1 MKALS
6 KPRLAL
12 VAITLFATGGI
23 AIKQYQQG
31 QQARAL
37 AMPNEAVQQ
46 LRLDAK
52 DGNARLLLEL
62 ATLGHPLAARLIAER
77 TDDKE
82 MAAHWLEKSAE
93 AGDQTAR
100 YLLGMAYLKGDSVPQ
115 DAQKARLWFSGA
127 GEMGIYR
134 LGMMTLKGEGG
145 SKDQA
150 KGISMVEAAAKNN
163 DAAAI
168 YTLGNWYRYGDYVKQ
183 DNKMAISHYKQAA
196 NLQYVPALQELA
208 LAFEMGE
215 MGLDINPAQ
224 AHSLSKMA
232 GHISHCKQD
241 HSNKVMM
248 FD

>member
-6 KPRLAL
+6 NPTMLMLSLGLFVTAAL
-12 VAITLFATGGI
+12 GLQ
-23 AIKQYQQG
+23 QYHQQ
-31 QQARAL
+31 QQSQLL
-37 AMPNEAVQQ
+37 AMPDSVIQQ
-46 LRLDAK
+46 LKLSVSNNKQLKEIAQ
-52 DGNARLLLEL
+52 A
-62 ATLGHPLAARLIAER
+62 GHPLAARLIAEQ
-77 TDDKE
+77 TADKTE
-82 MAAHWLEKSAE
+82 AARWYEKAAE

-100 YLLGMAYLKGDSVPQ
+100 FQLGMAYLKGDGVNE
-115 DAQKARLWFSGA
+115 DKQKARLLFSTA
-127 GEMGIYR
+127 GNLGIYR
-134 LGMMTLKGEGG
+134 LGMLTLKGEGG
-145 SKDQA
+145 PKDQA
-150 KGISMVEAAAKNN
+150 KGIELINTAANN
-163 DAAAI
+163 HDPAAI

-224 AHSLSKMA
+224 AHSLSEMA

>member
-6 KPRLAL
+6 KPMLAL

-23 AIKQYQQG
+23 AIKQYQHR

-37 AMPNEAVQQ
+37 AMSNEAVQQ

-52 DGNARLLLEL
+52 NGNARLLEL
-62 ATLGHPLAARLIAER
+62 AKLGHPLAARLIAER
-77 TDDKE
+77 SDDKKT
-82 MAAHWLEKSAE
+82 AAQWLEKSAE
-93 AGDQTAR
+93 AGEAKAR
-100 YLLGMAYLKGDSVPQ
+100 YLLGMAYLKGDGVPQ
-115 DAQKARLWFSGA
+115 DAQKARLWFSAA

-134 LGMMTLKGEGG
+134 LGMLTLKGEGG
-145 SKDQA
+145 TKDQA
-150 KGISMVEAAAKNN
+150 KGIAMVEAAAKNN

-168 YTLGNWYRYGDYVKQ
+168 YTLGNWYRYGDYLKQ
-183 DNKMAISHYKQAA
+183 DDQLAIKHYKKAA

-208 LAFEMGE
+208 LALEMGE
-215 MGLDINPAQ
+215 MGLDINPVE
-224 AHSLSKMA
+224 AHKLSAMA

-241 HSNKVMM
+241 HSNEVKV

>member
-6 KPRLAL
+6 KPMLAL

-23 AIKQYQQG
+23 AIKQYQHR

-37 AMPNEAVQQ
+37 AMPNEAVHQ

-52 DGNARLLLEL
+52 DGNARLLEL

-77 TDDKE
+77 TDDKN
-82 MAAHWLEKSAE
+82 MAPHWLEKSAE
-93 AGDQTAR
+93 AGDQKAR
-100 YLLGMAYLKGDSVPQ
+100 YLLGMAYLKGDGVNE
-115 DAQKARLWFSGA
+115 DKQKARLLFSTA
-127 GEMGIYR
+127 GNLGIYR
-134 LGMMTLKGEGG
+134 LGMLTLKGEGG
-145 SKDQA
+145 SKDKA
-150 KGISMVEAAAKNN
+150 KGIAMVEAAAKNN

-168 YTLGNWYRYGDYVKQ
+168 YTLGNWYRYGDYLGQ
-183 DNKMAISHYKQAA
+183 DDQLAIKHYKKAA

-215 MGLDINPAQ
+215 MGLDINPVQ
-224 AHSLSKMA
+224 AHSLSEMA

>member
-6 KPRLAL
+6 KPMLAL
-12 VAITLFATGGI
+12 VAITLFAAGGI

-52 DGNARLLLEL
+52 DGNARLLEL

-93 AGDQTAR
+93 AGDQKAR
-100 YLLGMAYLKGDSVPQ
+100 YLLGMAYLKGDGVPQ
-115 DAQKARLWFSGA
+115 DAQKARLWLSAA

-145 SKDQA
+145 SKDKA
-150 KGISMVEAAAKNN
+150 KGIAMVEAAAKNN

-168 YTLGNWYRYGDYVKQ
+168 YTLGNWYRYGDYLKQ
-183 DNKMAISHYKQAA
+183 DDQLAIKHYKKAA
-196 NLQYVPALQELA
+196 NLQYIPALQELA
-208 LAFEMGE
+208 LALEMGE
-215 MGLDINPAQ
+215 MGLDINPVE
-224 AHSLSKMA
+224 AHKLSAMA
-232 GHISHCKQD
+232 GHISNCKQD
-241 HSNKVMM
+241 HTNEVKV